1 MKEAKL
7 NVIHVLLKSNPGA
20 VLSQDIVVMEGEEVS
35 TMEANSIITKELHIL
50 ITGVVT
56 MVSKDLTTTLVV
68 KNQASTE
75 ELVRSVQINLPQVM
89 VGKKLW
95 LGTKIRD
102 N

>member
-7 NVIHVLLKSNPGA
+7 NVIHVLPKSNPGA

-89 VGKKLW
+89 VGKKMW